1 MRLEEIE
8 VSNFK
13 CFKHIKFELE
23 NFNVVIGKNASGKS
37 NIINI
42 IKFIKDML
50 MNGIDEAIDLQGGI
64 NYLYNSS
71 IKASEPIK
79 VKFVM
84 GTYDEETFR
93 RMSLMYRSSKHN
105 IMLEKYSVTLVIQ
118 PNKQGTGYKVL
129 ENSAKIYYV
138 QLESKTNKKNNNNH
152 PYNDELNNYNKKGEI
167 VQYCYEK
174 DGEIHEK
181 FSGNIT
187 KTVEERLRIHK
198 EMFLSRTMV
207 IKGENLLLVNY
218 IPALY
223 FFNLTGGDNIKIYDF
238 NPKNLKS
245 ASIINKQ
252 NILEEDGSN
261 IANVLQRIL
270 KSTEEKKRLLLLL
283 KKLMPFIED
292 ISTEKSF
299 NKSMYFKVKENNKND
314 LPSVLLSDGT
324 VNLIAI
330 IVALYF
336 EKNNDIV
343 IIEEPEKNI
352 HPKLAN
358 QLVTL
363 MKDIGYKKQVIIT
376 THNTQLLSSVELKDI
391 IYVYRNK
398 NRFSDIER
406 PKNNAKVKEFI
417 KNELEIGDLF
427 YEGLF
432 TEKEV

>member
-1 MRLEEIE
+1 MKLEKIE

-13 CFKHIKFELE
+13 CFKHIKFDLE
-23 NFNVVIGKNASGKS
+23 DFNVIIGKNASGKS

-50 MNGIDEAIDLQGGI
+50 INGIDEAIDLQGGI

-71 IKASEPIK
+71 IKAKEKIEIK
-79 VKFVM
+79 FDVS
-84 GTYDEETFR
+84 TYDNETFR
-93 RMSLMYRSSKHN
+93 RFNLLYKN
-105 IMLEKYSVTLVIQ
+105 KNEVIMLEKYKVVLVIR
-118 PNKQGTGYKVL
+118 PNKQGNGYKIL
-129 ENSAKIYYV
+129 ENRVKLYYDI
-138 QLESKTNKKNNNNH
+138 LELKKSRNSNSKKKYRMELRDYIKKNTIIQECSEENGKISETFSQSIPN
-152 PYNDELNNYNKKGEI
+152 ELKKRLEI
-167 VQYCYEK
+167 QK
-174 DGEIHEK
+174 EI
-181 FSGNIT
+181 FI
-187 KTVEERLRIHK
+187 
-198 EMFLSRTMV
+198 SRSLMNSD
-207 IKGENLLLVNY
+207 ENLLLVNY
-218 IPALY
+218 IPTLY
-223 FFNLTGGDNIKIYDF
+223 FFQLTGGEKIKIYDF

-270 KSTEEKKRLLLLL
+270 KSTEEKKKLLLIL

-314 LPSVLLSDGT
+314 LPSLLLSDGT
-324 VNLIAI
+324 VNIIAI
-330 IVALYF
+330 IIALYF

-363 MKDIGYKKQVIIT
+363 MKDIGEKKQIIIT
-376 THNTQLLSSVELKDI
+376 THNTQLLSSVELKDV

-398 NRFSDIER
+398 DRFSDIER
-406 PKNNAKVKEFI
+406 PSNNQKVKELI
-417 KNELEIGDLF
+417 KNELDIGDLF